1 VNTDTDT
8 ARDTNTGTDRVTT
21 ARDTG
26 RGKPSERQQWTLMWR
41 EDGGLMPSRPVPDSA
56 LLAADSWLVDEG
68 RARSLDH
75 HHRRFA
81 AACAEATG
89 DSPARIESFW
99 QDAVA
104 ALPRTGRWFPRV
116 ELAGPE
122 PARLYL
128 RIRPAPPRTADV
140 AVCLTEEFDP
150 RIHPRRKGPDLSLL
164 AHLRHRAAQ
173 RGAQELL
180 LTTPSGLVLEG
191 TTANVLWWEDDVL
204 CLPPPDLP
212 LLAGV
217 TTTLIQEH
225 AAELGV
231 RTEHR
236 RCPVQELDG
245 REVWLVNA
253 LHGIRPVT
261 AWLGRPLRAG
271 PALRAA
277 SWQSWLDSCADV
289 LMPTNGVHP

>member
-1 VNTDTDT
+1 MVAVQNIGHADPADQ
-8 ARDTNTGTDRVTT
+8 R
-21 ARDTG
+21 
-26 RGKPSERQQWTLMWR
+26 QWTLMWR
-41 EDGGLMPSRPVPDSA
+41 EDGGLMPSRAVPDSA
-56 LLAADSWLVDEG
+56 LLAADSWLVDDG
-68 RARSLDH
+68 RVRALDR
-75 HHRRFA
+75 HRRRFT

-99 QDAVA
+99 RDATA
-104 ALPRTGRWFPRV
+104 ALPRMGRWFPRV

-122 PARLYL
+122 PARLFL
-128 RIRPAPPRTADV
+128 RIRPVPPRTV
-140 AVCLTEEFDP
+140 NVTVCLSEEFDP
-150 RIHPRRKGPDLSLL
+150 RSYPRRKGPDLSLL
-164 AHLRHRAAQ
+164 ARLRERAAA
-173 RGAQELL
+173 RGAQELM

-204 CLPPPDLP
+204 CLPPPELP

-217 TTTLIQEH
+217 TSALIQDR

-231 RTEHR
+231 RMEHR
-236 RCPVQELDG
+236 RCTVQGLDG

-277 SWQSWLDSCADV
+277 SWQTWLDSSSDPI
-289 LMPTNGVHP
+289 MPTNGVHR

>member
-1 VNTDTDT
+1 MVAAQNIGHADPADQ
-8 ARDTNTGTDRVTT
+8 R
-21 ARDTG
+21 
-26 RGKPSERQQWTLMWR
+26 QWTLMWR
-41 EDGGLMPSRPVPDSA
+41 EDGGMMPSRAVPDSA
-56 LLAADSWLVDEG
+56 LLAADSWLLDDG
-68 RARSLDH
+68 RVRALDR
-75 HHRRFA
+75 HRRRFT

-99 QDAVA
+99 SDAVV

-122 PARLYL
+122 PARLFL
-128 RIRPAPPRTADV
+128 RIRPAPPRTV
-140 AVCLTEEFDP
+140 NVTVCLTEEFDP
-150 RIHPRRKGPDLSLL
+150 RSYPRRKGPDLALL
-164 AHLRHRAAQ
+164 AHLRERAKA
-173 RGAQELL
+173 RGAQELM

-191 TTANVLWWEDDVL
+191 TTANILWWEDDVL
-204 CLPPPDLP
+204 CLPPPELP

-217 TTTLIQEH
+217 TSALIQDR
-225 AAELGV
+225 AAELGI
-231 RTEHR
+231 RTQAR
-236 RCPVQELDG
+236 RCTAQALDG

-277 SWQSWLDSCADV
+277 TWQTWLDGSSDPI
-289 LMPTNGVHP
+289 MPANGVRP